1 MVNRPRRLRK
11 TEVIRDMTCETLLNK
26 SDLIYPIFVVDGE
39 NKKQPVKSMPG
50 VYRFSV
56 DMLEEEVT
64 AVTAAGIKAVL
75 LFGVPL
81 HKDWCGSEAYNPH
94 GVVQKAI
101 RRLRELAPSMYII
114 ADVCMC
120 EYTDHGHC
128 GVLSQDGSVNN
139 DKSLEYLAKIALTC
153 VEAGADMVAP
163 SNMMDGHVTAIRRV
177 LDENGYESIPIMA
190 YSAKYA
196 SNFYGP
202 FREAAESSPAS
213 GDRKGYQMDFR
224 NSDEALRETA
234 LDIEEGADIVMIK
247 PALMCLDIVRRV
259 KDEFNI
265 PLAAYMVSGEYA
277 MITCAISQGLLSENA
292 MYEAH
297 VAIKRAGAKLI
308 VSYAAK
314 EICKRLG

>member
-1 MVNRPRRLRK
+1 
-11 TEVIRDMTCETLLNK
+11 MTCETVLIK
-26 SDLIYPIFVVDGE
+26 SDLIYPIFVVEGK
-39 NKKQPVKSMPG
+39 NKRKAIKSMPG
-50 VYRFSV
+50 VFRFSV
-56 DMLEEEVT
+56 DMLDEEVAE
-64 AVTAAGIKAVL
+64 AVAAGIKAVL

-81 HKDWCGSEAYNPH
+81 HKDSCGSEAYNPD
-94 GVVQKAI
+94 GVVQNAI

-128 GVLSQDGSVNN
+128 GIINPDGSVNN
-139 DKSLEYLAKIALTC
+139 DKTLEYLSKIALTC
-153 VEAGADMVAP
+153 VQAGADMVAP
-163 SNMMDGHVTAIRRV
+163 SNMMDGCVASIRRV
-177 LDENGYESIPIMA
+177 LDENGYESTPIMA

-202 FREAAESSPAS
+202 FREAAESTPTF
-213 GDRKGYQMDFR
+213 GDRKGYQMDYR

-234 LDIEEGADIVMIK
+234 LDIEEGADVILVK
-247 PALMCLDIVRRV
+247 PGIMCLDVIRRV

-277 MITCAISQGLLSENA
+277 MIKCSILQGLLNESA

-297 VAIKRAGAKLI
+297 IAIKRAGAKMI
-308 VSYAAK
+308 VTYAAK
-314 EICKRLG
+314 EICGRID

>member
-11 TEVIRDMTCETLLNK
+11 NSIIRDMTCETLLSK
-26 SDLIYPIFVVDGE
+26 DDLIYPIFVVDGE
-39 NKKQPVKSMPG
+39 KKKQAIKSMPG

-56 DMLEEEVT
+56 DMLDEEV
-64 AVTAAGIKAVL
+64 AEAAAAGIKAVL

-101 RRLRELAPSMYII
+101 QRLRQLAPSMYII
-114 ADVCMC
+114 SDVCMC

-128 GVLSQDGSVNN
+128 GVLSPDGSVNN
-139 DKSLEYLAKIALTC
+139 DKTLEYLSKIALTC
-153 VEAGADMVAP
+153 VQAGADMVAP
-163 SNMMDGHVTAIRRV
+163 SNMMDGCVASIRRV

-196 SNFYGP
+196 SSFYGP
-202 FREAAESSPAS
+202 FREAADSAPSF

-234 LDIEEGADIVMIK
+234 LDIEEGADIVMVK
-247 PALMCLDIVRRV
+247 PGIMCLDIIRRV
-259 KDEFNI
+259 RDEFNI
-265 PLAAYMVSGEYA
+265 PLAAYMVSGEYS
-277 MITCAISQGLLSENA
+277 MITCAVSQGLLSENA

-297 VAIKRAGAKLI
+297 IAIKRAGAKMI
-308 VSYAAK
+308 VTYAAK

>member
-11 TEVIRDMTCETLLNK
+11 NSVIRDMTCETVLSK
-26 SDLIYPIFVVDGE
+26 SDLIYPIFVVEGK
-39 NKKQPVKSMPG
+39 NKRKAIKSMPG
-50 VYRFSV
+50 VFRFSV
-56 DMLEEEVT
+56 DMLDEEV
-64 AVTAAGIKAVL
+64 AEAMAAGIKSVL

-81 HKDWCGSEAYNPH
+81 HKDSCGSEAYNPD
-94 GVVQKAI
+94 GVVPNAI

-128 GVLSQDGSVNN
+128 GIINPDGSVNN
-139 DKSLEYLAKIALTC
+139 DKTLEYLSKIALTC
-153 VEAGADMVAP
+153 VQAGADMVAP
-163 SNMMDGHVTAIRRV
+163 SNMMDGCVASIRRV
-177 LDENGYESIPIMA
+177 LDENGYESTPIMA

-202 FREAAESSPAS
+202 FREAAESTPAF
-213 GDRKGYQMDFR
+213 GDRKGYQMDYR

-234 LDIEEGADIVMIK
+234 LDIEEGADVILVK
-247 PALMCLDIVRRV
+247 PGVMCLDIIRRV

-277 MITCAISQGLLSENA
+277 MIKCAILQGLLNESA
-292 MYEAH
+292 MFEAH
-297 VAIKRAGAKLI
+297 IAIKRAGARMI
-308 VSYAAK
+308 VTYAAK
-314 EICKRLG
+314 EICGMID